1 MGVTALV
8 MAGGKGTRMQHSEE
22 KPLVRVGGKPIIEHV
37 IKALENARRV
47 DSIVV
52 AVSHHTPRTAAFATK
67 FAVKIAPTPGK
78 GYIHDMQYLVKQLK
92 LRKVLTVAAD
102 LPLVTGEIIDEIVEK
117 YESCGKPALA
127 VVTSFGTKQNLG
139 LGSDHS
145 FRLADKT
152 VVPVG
157 INIID
162 GQRIGEDELD
172 QEVFLLDKMEVA
184 LNINTLEELSLAEK
198 LIATS
203 AGN

>member
-8 MAGGKGTRMQHSEE
+8 MAGGKGTRMQHSME
-22 KPLVRVGGKPIIEHV
+22 KPLIRVGRKPVIEYV

-52 AVSHHTPRTAAFATK
+52 AVSYHTPRTAAFATK
-67 FAVKIAPTPGK
+67 FAVKIAPTSGK

-127 VVTSFGTKQNLG
+127 VVTSFDTKQTLG

-145 FRLADKT
+145 FRQGHKT

-162 GQRIGEDELD
+162 GQRIEENELA
-172 QEVFLLDKMEVA
+172 QEVFLLDKIEVA
-184 LNINTLEELSLAEK
+184 LNINTLQELSLAEK
-198 LIATS
+198 LIATG
-203 AGN
+203 ARN